1 MFLAD
6 ASGVWIANFRPQD
19 QRHLAARH
27 WVLFR
32 GSGNPVTSYTSI
44 TIRIV
49 KVLDFVQFGGPKLT
63 VGRTTFEMVIPLH
76 PLGNTAFP

>member
-6 ASGVWIANFRPQD
+6 TSGVWIANFRPQD

-32 GSGNPVTSYTSI
+32 GSVNPVASYTSI

-49 KVLDFVQFGGPKLT
+49 KVLDFVQFGGPRGT
-63 VGRTTFEMVIPLH
+63 VLQTFESVVYL
-76 PLGNTAFP
+76 